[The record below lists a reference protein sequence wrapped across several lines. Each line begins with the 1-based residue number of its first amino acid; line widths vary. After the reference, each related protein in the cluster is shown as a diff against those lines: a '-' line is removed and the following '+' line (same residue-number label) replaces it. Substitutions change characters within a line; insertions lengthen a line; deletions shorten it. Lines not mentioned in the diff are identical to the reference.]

1 MLSIDDLAK
10 EYQTIEEWK
19 ALAQAQQKQVNTLT
33 KKVKELEA
41 EKKDLKKQIEQ
52 VPAKSTQVI
61 EFPGQSNILLKSDVE
76 TIAQVQL
83 QKLKEISFDRELTL
97 EEAKRVEIFNKV
109 ILSNKVKSN
118 DIDAQSKEFSEEEL
132 IGLLADDSGK

>member
-19 ALAQAQQKQVNTLT
+19 AFATAQQKQVASLS
-33 KKVKELEA
+33 KKIKELEV
-41 EKKDLKKQIEQ
+41 EKKDLKKQLTE
-52 VPAKSTQVI
+52 VPTSTKVLD
-61 EFPGQSNILLKSDVE
+61 FPGQSNILLKSDVE

-109 ILSNKVKSN
+109 ILSNKVKAGDVN
-118 DIDAQSKEFSEEEL
+118 GQGKELSEEEL